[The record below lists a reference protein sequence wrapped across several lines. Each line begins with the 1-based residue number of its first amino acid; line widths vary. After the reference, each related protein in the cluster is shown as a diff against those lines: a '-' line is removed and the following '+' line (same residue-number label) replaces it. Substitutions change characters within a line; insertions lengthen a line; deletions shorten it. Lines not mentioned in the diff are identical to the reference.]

1 MLRLSYPAAS
11 SIVLVPVTETI
22 LFFCQQVDATANCKL
37 FWVESGKSRTF
48 LGNFCG
54 CCHNA
59 QLHATRR
66 QKRRE
71 IDRGNRTSTY
81 SKVNIGYISPKSIQ
95 ERFKNSKIDRN
106 KPRRNIVLHEANRI
120 VDDANKEFTDDA
132 ATLILFQK
140 TLKHLSNGP
149 VRHKLRREL
158 IGCLIKQFGGEDKE
172 SSVVDNNEHDEFVD
186 VILTEID
193 NYTKKLNGKTTQLR
207 FHPLIMRIATNL
219 HMTSPSAYM
228 DLQKSTMF
236 SLPSESTNQS
246 GSCKEKPSRRAP
258 DVLSYVRPQKAI
270 ILATPTQ

>member
-140 TLKHLSNGP
+140 TLKHLSKGP

-158 IGCLIKQFGGEDKE
+158 IGCLIKQG
-172 SSVVDNNEHDEFVD
+172 
-186 VILTEID
+186 
-193 NYTKKLNGKTTQLR
+193 
-207 FHPLIMRIATNL
+207 
-219 HMTSPSAYM
+219 
-228 DLQKSTMF
+228 
-236 SLPSESTNQS
+236 
-246 GSCKEKPSRRAP
+246 
-258 DVLSYVRPQKAI
+258 
-270 ILATPTQ
+270 